1 MNAPQAFELADIY
14 VQYKY
19 GAYNTN
25 TVRGKRAS
33 ATSGAADAAQRLA
46 EKLFG
51 ARLVEVESMGYA
63 DITRIERF
71 QARARPA

>member
-14 VQYKY
+14 VRFST
-19 GAYNTN
+19 GAYVTG
-25 TVRGKRAS
+25 TVRGKRGSSTMS
-33 ATSGAADAAQRLA
+33 AAAAAQRLA